1 MITELPEEIK
11 ILRATVRRFVEKE
24 VEPVIEA
31 IENEEIIPDELIA
44 KAREIGL
51 FGLTL
56 PAEYD
61 GSDVGPLGYAVVR
74 EEMARTSMGF
84 GSLFLLNNGIG
95 SKGIQLE
102 GTEAQKKRYLPLLA
116 RGEMIA
122 SFALTE
128 SEAGSDAAAIRTT
141 AMKENGH
148 YVINGTKQFI
158 TNAPIA
164 DLVTVMA
171 VTDKK
176 LRARGGITAFL
187 VEKDNPGFIRGKA
200 EKKLGWHGSPT
211 GELIFQDCRVPK
223 ENILGKVGYGFSIA
237 MKTLAFGR
245 LGVAATA
252 LGAAQRLLEISC
264 QYAKERVQFG
274 KPIGNQQFIQGMIA
288 DMATGISAA
297 RLMIYDLAKDMEM
310 GLERNTE
317 AAMAKLFA
325 SEMAGRVADSA
336 LQIHGGMGYMKEC
349 PVERFYRDIRLLR
362 IVEGTSEIQR
372 IIIGRKFLA

>member
-24 VEPVIEA
+24 VEPVIDT
-31 IENEEIIPDELIA
+31 IEKEEIIPAELIA

-61 GSDVGPLGYAVVR
+61 GSDIGPLGYAVVR

-84 GSLFLLNNGIG
+84 GSLFLVNNGIG

-102 GTEAQKKRYLPLLA
+102 GTEAQKQRYLPLLA

-141 AMKENGH
+141 ATSENGH

-164 DLVTVMA
+164 DLVTVMT

-187 VEKDNPGFIRGKA
+187 VEKDNPGLIRGKA

-211 GELIFQDCRVPK
+211 GELIFQDCRVPR

-274 KPIGNQQFIQGMIA
+274 KPIGKQQFIQGMIA

-372 IIIGRKFLA
+372 MIIGRKFLG